1 MAEEPRDQGDKGQ
14 EGSELGSSAR
24 QMQAAMPYISA
35 VWKMVG
41 GTMVGVIGGLLLDR
55 WLGTKP
61 WMLVGLSVVGTV
73 VGFYGFLHEMTRLG
87 KKK

>member
-1 MAEEPRDQGDKGQ
+1 MAEEPREPGGKGQ
-14 EGSELGSSAR
+14 DGEELSSTAR
-24 QMQAAMPYISA
+24 QMQAAMPYMSA

-41 GTMVGVIGGLLLDR
+41 GAVVGVLGGMLLDR

-61 WMLVGLSVVGTV
+61 WLLVVFSVVGIV
-73 VGFYGFLHEMTRLG
+73 VGFYGFLHDMTRLG

>member
-1 MAEEPRDQGDKGQ
+1 MAEEPRDQGEKGK
-14 EGSELGSSAR
+14 EGSELGSTAR
-24 QMQAAMPYISA
+24 QMQAAMPYIAA

-41 GTMVGVIGGLLLDR
+41 GAVVGVFGGLFLDR
-55 WLGTKP
+55 WLGTTP
-61 WMLVGLSVVGTV
+61 WLLVGLSVLGIG

>member
-1 MAEEPRDQGDKGQ
+1 MAEEPGDQGDKGQ
-14 EGSELGSSAR
+14 EDSELGSTAR

-41 GTMVGVIGGLLLDR
+41 GTIVGVIGGLLLDR

-61 WMLVGLSVVGTV
+61 WMLVGLSVAGTV

>member
-1 MAEEPRDQGDKGQ
+1 MAEEPREPGSKGQ
-14 EGSELGSSAR
+14 DGEELSSTAR
-24 QMQAAMPYISA
+24 QMQAAMPYMAA

-41 GTMVGVIGGLLLDR
+41 GAVVGVLGGLMLDR

-61 WMLVGLSVVGTV
+61 WLLVGFSVVGIV
-73 VGFYGFLHEMTRLG
+73 VGFYGFLHDMSRLG

>member
-1 MAEEPRDQGDKGQ
+1 MAEEPRGPHGQGK
-14 EGSELGSSAR
+14 EGSELSPTAR
-24 QMQAAMPYISA
+24 QMRAAAPYISA

-41 GTMVGVIGGLLLDR
+41 GAVVGVLGGMLMDR

-61 WMLVGLSVVGTV
+61 WGLVGLSVVGIC

>member
-1 MAEEPRDQGDKGQ
+1 MAQEPRDPEKKEQR
-14 EGSELGSSAR
+14 GSELGNPAR

-41 GTMVGVIGGLLLDR
+41 GAVVGVLGGLLMDR

-61 WMLVGLSVVGTV
+61 WGLVGLSVLGIC